1 MTDRPSKRS
10 AVFLNID
17 SMYQGDGQFPAFTA
31 PLDVTDDVETKL
43 LWRPSL
49 LAIAHREDAVTI
61 SAGAAEL
68 LLVANKPGLA
78 ETGGGHGAKGVDFQ
92 RWWAVLRMVEMEQ
105 ANEPDFLIL
114 FEAVQ
119 DVTELDSASS
129 PSRARVYQVKK
140 KDRGEWSWSVL
151 TGTTA
156 PPKKKSSKVA
166 SPTFTK
172 VSESALGKLQLS
184 LAAFDKLQ
192 VEAYFISNAGCDIPL
207 AAGGNAATSLPCSL
221 ADFALEHM
229 QFLTQALHSLG
240 IDGSPAPDL
249 TKIKLKRVAIH
260 PDEPSSHVIKSALE
274 LLTERSPS
282 HAGQAASFVE
292 SLVTK
297 ISPLGRHTDTC
308 SSFEDLVKQ
317 RGFSRHEFMFAL
329 SALETVPD
337 YSAYL
342 NDWLTQL
349 QNEGMDFM
357 RVTAIRAQA
366 ARIVREQ
373 LTGATL
379 PTVQPL
385 HDFCDTWIDFNA
397 SGSSLLNYF
406 EMALSVLK
414 KNFSDFRDAELLARF
429 AMRAI
434 KKCVDQN

>member
-1 MTDRPSKRS
+1 MADDAKTE
-10 AVFLNID
+10 LL
-17 SMYQGDGQFPAFTA
+17 GQ
-31 PLDVTDDVETKL
+31 
-43 LWRPSL
+43 PSL
-49 LAIAHREDAVTI
+49 VAIAHREDALTI

-78 ETGGGHGAKGVDFQ
+78 EAGGGHGAKGVDFQ

-105 ANEPDFLIL
+105 ANEPDFLLL

-119 DVTELDSASS
+119 DVTELDSANS
-129 PSRARVYQVKK
+129 PTHARVYQVKK
-140 KDRGEWSWSVL
+140 KDRGEWTWSVL
-151 TGTTA
+151 TGTTV
-156 PPKKKSSKVA
+156 PPKKKSPKVS

-172 VSESALGKLQLS
+172 VSDSALGKLQLS
-184 LAAFDKLQ
+184 LAAFDKLP

-207 AAGGNAATSLPCSL
+207 AAGGNAATSMPCSL
-221 ADFALEHM
+221 ADFALEHV
-229 QFLTQALHSLG
+229 QLLTQALHTLG
-240 IDGSPAPDL
+240 VDGSPAPDL

-274 LLTERSPS
+274 LLTERSPL

-308 SSFEDLVKQ
+308 SSFDDLVKQ
-317 RGFSRHEFMFAL
+317 RGFSRQEFMSAL
-329 SALETVPD
+329 GALETVPD
-337 YSAYL
+337 HSAYL

-357 RVTAIRAQA
+357 EVTAIRAQA
-366 ARIVREQ
+366 ARVVREQ
-373 LTGATL
+373 LTGAAL

-385 HDFCDTWIDFNA
+385 HDFCDAWLDSNA
-397 SGSSLLNYF
+397 RGSGLLPYF
-406 EMALSVLK
+406 ETALFTLR
-414 KNFSDFRDAELLARF
+414 KNFSGFRDAELLARF

>member
-1 MTDRPSKRS
+1 M
-10 AVFLNID
+10 A
-17 SMYQGDGQFPAFTA
+17 
-31 PLDVTDDVETKL
+31 DDIETEL
-43 LWRPSL
+43 LGRPSL
-49 LAIAHREDAVTI
+49 VAIAHREDALTI

-105 ANEPDFLIL
+105 ANEPDFLLL
-114 FEAVQ
+114 FETVQ

-129 PSRARVYQVKK
+129 PARARVYQVKK

-172 VSESALGKLQLS
+172 VSDSALGKLQLS
-184 LAAFDKLQ
+184 LAAFDKLP

-207 AAGGNAATSLPCSL
+207 AAGGNAATSMPCSL
-221 ADFALEHM
+221 ADFALEHV
-229 QFLTQALHSLG
+229 QFLTQALQTIA

-274 LLTERSPS
+274 LLTERSPP

-308 SSFEDLVKQ
+308 SSFDDLVKQ
-317 RGFSRHEFMFAL
+317 RGFSRQEFM
-329 SALETVPD
+329 SALGALESVPD

-357 RVTAIRAQA
+357 AVTAIRAQA
-366 ARIVREQ
+366 ARVVREQ

-385 HDFCDTWIDFNA
+385 HDFCDAWLDSNA
-397 SGSSLLNYF
+397 RGSDLLPYF
-406 EMALSVLK
+406 EMALSTLMK
-414 KNFSDFRDAELLARF
+414 KFSGFRDAELLARF